1 MVAQMAWE
9 KRQNSGFY
17 YYRSYKLGAKVKK
30 QYLGRGP
37 LAEAAAEN
45 DIAARE
51 ERIRQRETKAQA
63 LQAIEE
69 RTETMESP
77 LVVLDDLCNHL
88 VHAELE
94 GAGYFNHR
102 GHWRP
107 LHGEKEK
114 S

>member
-1 MVAQMAWE
+1 MAWE
-9 KRQNSGFY
+9 KRQNGGFY

-30 QYLGRGP
+30 EYLGRGP
-37 LAEAAAEN
+37 LAEAAAE
-45 DIAARE
+45 DDATARAK
-51 ERIRQRETKAQA
+51 RRMDREAETRA
-63 LQAIEE
+63 LQALEE
-69 RTETMESP
+69 SRDAMESP
-77 LVVLDDLCNHL
+77 LVVLDDLCDQL